1 MMTQPPTT
9 VEIRIQ
15 LSQQR
20 ALLLRRLAEQR
31 GLTEDQVVAQ
41 ALDILFSLTGLLD
54 EDAEREG
61 WSLLS
66 EASLQRAWGNE
77 ADAAYSLGIVP

>member
-1 MMTQPPTT
+1 MTQPPTT

-20 ALLLRRLAEQR
+20 AILLRRLAEQR

-41 ALDILFSLTGLLD
+41 ALDILFVLSGFLG

-66 EASLQRAWGNE
+66 TASLQRTWDNE
-77 ADAAYSLGIVP
+77 ADAAYDDWRNP